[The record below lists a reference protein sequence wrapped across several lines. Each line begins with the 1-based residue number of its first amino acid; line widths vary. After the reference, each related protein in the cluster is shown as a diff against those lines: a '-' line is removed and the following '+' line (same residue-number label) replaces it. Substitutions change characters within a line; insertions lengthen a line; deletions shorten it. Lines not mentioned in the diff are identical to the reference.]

1 MGYTCVS
8 FVCAVECCLKKPEG
22 LKEVKFVSIV
32 LSLRTFIRLLENKAQ
47 RKHLGVMSFGY

>member
-1 MGYTCVS
+1 MGYICVS

-22 LKEVKFVSIV
+22 LKEVKFVSTV

-47 RKHLGVMSFGY
+47 RKYLGVMSCGY